1 MTRKEMSEIFALML
15 LAWPK
20 APMLCLENLESTI
33 NLWTLCLP
41 EVDFLTG
48 QMATIQLCRTC
59 HYPPSIAQMC
69 EAAEKVRKEL
79 ETEISDALLSI
90 RNRYF
95 YGDCN
100 ENRKTRAI
108 ALIGGEER
116 QWIPINEREA
126 RFNIEEFR
134 EAYLRACQEEVNRT
148 VAALYPAKS
157 GARRL
162 R

>member
-1 MTRKEMSEIFALML
+1 MTIKEMSEIFALML
-15 LAWPK
+15 LAWPN
-20 APMLCLENLESTI
+20 APMLRPENLEATI

-69 EAAEKVRKEL
+69 EAAEEVRKEL
-79 ETEISDALLSI
+79 ETEISGAMLSM
-90 RNRYF
+90 RNQYF
-95 YGDCN
+95 YGGYDA
-100 ENRKTRAI
+100 NRKARAI
-108 ALIGGEER
+108 ALMGGEER
-116 QWIPINEREA
+116 LWIPINEREA
-126 RFNIEEFR
+126 MFNIDDFR

-148 VAALYPAKS
+148 VAALYPAES
-157 GARRL
+157 GAKRL

>member
-20 APMLCLENLESTI
+20 APMLRPENLEATI

-69 EAAEKVRKEL
+69 ETAEKVRNEL
-79 ETEISDALLSI
+79 DREISDALLSM
-90 RNRYF
+90 RNRHF
-95 YGDCN
+95 YGMRN
-100 ENRKTRAI
+100 ESRSERAI
-108 ALIGGEER
+108 ALMGGEER
-116 QWIPINEREA
+116 LLIPVDENASRYNVED
-126 RFNIEEFR
+126 FR
-134 EAYLRACQEEVNRT
+134 DAYLQVCREEVSRT
-148 VAALYPAKS
+148 VAALYPAGNKTN
-157 GARRL
+157 RL
-162 R
+162 